1 MKATRGFI
9 NLPHLLLAGFFFAG
23 CYTQLESVG
32 NEGSDRTNGD
42 RDDYVYSDSTNDQDS
57 GGTAVDNYFNNDDYR
72 SMRYRMS
79 FHYYYPSRH
88 LWATSIWF
96 DPWYDDFYAY
106 PWDPWYR
113 PGLWYP
119 TIAYPY
125 PYWYPGWGYYPH
137 YGPTYGYGNWRGNN
151 YPLYGAT
158 VEPGR
163 RRTTGSTRG
172 DDAGLRIRGGA
183 VAPSTIP
190 ADGAAPGN
198 QGGLRRRDIP
208 GSVAPATT
216 DADRSARR
224 RSREEIPWWERAR
237 TSPQDSPD
245 RIKTTGRSRVAEDNT
260 STGNRVRKTNNPSST
275 VDRRKVEQK
284 ATKQDDQKE
293 AKQRDR
299 RQQTPQARSA
309 DRARQKPASSAS
321 PRSRQETPRYSPPS
335 RESGRSRSSGTG
347 GSSAGTSKGSG
358 ERGRREK

>member
-1 MKATRGFI
+1 MKTIRGFI

-23 CYTQLESVG
+23 CYTQMESVG
-32 NEGSDRTNGD
+32 NEGSDRRD
-42 RDDYVYSDSTNDQDS
+42 RDDYAYSDSTNDQDS
-57 GGTAVDNYFNNDDYR
+57 GGTAVDNYFNDDGYR

-79 FHYYYPSRH
+79 FGYYYPSRH
-88 LWATSIWF
+88 MWAASISF
-96 DPWYDDFYAY
+96 DPWYDDFYAN

-125 PYWYPGWGYYPH
+125 PYWYPEWGYYPH

-183 VAPSTIP
+183 IAPATNPVAGSAIP
-190 ADGAAPGN
+190 
-198 QGGLRRRDIP
+198 GGLRTRVVP
-208 GSVAPATT
+208 GSVTPATT
-216 DADRSARR
+216 DADRSTRR
-224 RSREEIPWWERAR
+224 RSREEVPWWQRAR
-237 TSPQDSPD
+237 TSQDSPD
-245 RIKTTGRSRVAEDNT
+245 RIKTTDRSRVADHNI
-260 STGNRVRKTNNPSST
+260 ST
-275 VDRRKVEQK
+275 VARQKIEQK
-284 ATKQDDQKE
+284 TTKQGDQRQ

-299 RQQTPQARSA
+299 RQQIPQARSA
-309 DRARQKPASSAS
+309 DRARQKPASSFS
-321 PRSRQETPRYSPPS
+321 PRSRQETPRYSSPP
-335 RESGRSRSSGTG
+335 RESGRSGSSGSSTG
-347 GSSAGTSKGSG
+347 ASRGGG